1 MLLSSLKNLTK
12 YYSTDLIEEGCETL
26 MTFAVP
32 TLSVLKTILKRMK
45 DSRQSKE
52 KATLI
57 ETKIDNDY
65 GFVRGAN
72 YFGGLRDEKWRNIT

>member
-26 MTFAVP
+26 MTISRVP

-72 YFGGLRDEKWRNIT
+72 YFGGLRDEK